1 MTAPIPA
8 TIITGFLGAGKT
20 TLIQNLIR
28 SAAPAGGRGK
38 RIALVVNEFGDLGFD
53 SEQIAGC
60 GIEGCADED
69 VIELTNGCICCTVA
83 DDFLPTM
90 EMLLA
95 RDPAPDHIV
104 IETSGLAL
112 PQPLVQAFQ
121 WPSVAA
127 RTTVDGVVTVADAEA
142 LAHGLYAPDPAKVE
156 AQRAADDSLDH
167 ETPVEELFA
176 DQLRCAD
183 LVVLSKTDRI
193 TSEALAALTQAL
205 DGKRAGVGVVHSTV
219 DGLPADLL
227 IGLGASAEQD
237 MHGREA
243 GHHHHEDDHDHDDH
257 HHHHHDHSHD
267 KFDSRVVTPP
277 AFASKQALDAFVG
290 ALCAKPGVLRVKGVA
305 QVEGKAAPVVVQAV
319 GPRVTSHFDTS
330 GRPQKA
336 GLVVIGLSP
345 LADLSDVPGLANA
358 A

>member
-1 MTAPIPA
+1 MSSSPTAAAIPA

-28 SAAPAGGRGK
+28 KAGGK
-38 RIALVVNEFGDLGFD
+38 RIALIVNEFGDLGFD
-53 SEQIAGC
+53 GEQIAGC

-69 VIELTNGCICCTVA
+69 VVELTNGCICCTVA

-112 PQPLVQAFQ
+112 PQPLVQAFN

-142 LAHGLYAPDPAKVE
+142 LALGLYAPDPARVE
-156 AQRAADDSLDH
+156 AQRAADESLDH
-167 ETPVEELFA
+167 ETPVEELFE
-176 DQLRCAD
+176 DQMRCAD
-183 LVVLSKTDRI
+183 LIVLSKTDRLG
-193 TSEALAALTQAL
+193 EADLISVRDALH
-205 DGKRAGVGVVHSTV
+205 GKRDGVGVVHSTA
-219 DGLPADLL
+219 DGLPSDLL
-227 IGLGASAEQD
+227 IGLGSNAEGD
-237 MHGREA
+237 MSDRQA
-243 GHHHHEDDHDHDDH
+243 GHHHHHDEDHD
-257 HHHHHDHSHD
+257 HHHHDHSHD
-267 KFDSRVVTPP
+267 EFASQVIVPP
-277 AFASKQALDAFVG
+277 VFASKAELDTF
-290 ALCAKPGVLRVKGVA
+290 LAKICGRPGVLRVKGVA
-305 QVEGKAAPVVVQAV
+305 RIEGKAAPVIVQVV
-319 GPRVTSHFDTS
+319 GPRVSSYFDAS
-330 GRPQKA
+330 GRPQKD

-345 LADLSDVPGLANA
+345 LTDLSDLTSVRSA